1 MRVRSPCRIV
11 LGALLACLP
20 RFAAAQPSG
29 EWPAARAQQTF
40 LEAGQAYDQG
50 RLADAV
56 RAYET
61 LREHGLRFQELFY
74 NLGNAYFRQGDLGR
88 AIVNYRRAWVMD
100 PGDPD
105 TQANL
110 RYALQTAGI
119 PEPAFPWMERLLLRV
134 NRERWQRVAGA
145 AWWLAAGLAGAYLW
159 SRARPAWMAKLAA
172 ALLAVMLVA
181 ICGLVAWDR
190 LCRAPEIVVTGKGCE
205 ALFAPLSGST
215 AHFALPEGS
224 IGRVVKHSGNWVRI
238 ASGGQ
243 EGWIQAEHGLPV
255 CYWLVENSPF
265 AHD

>member
-1 MRVRSPCRIV
+1 MDIRAPCRIA
-11 LGALLACLP
+11 LAALLAFAP
-20 RFAAAQPSG
+20 RPAAAQPSD
-29 EWPAARAQQTF
+29 EWPAAKAQQMF

-56 RAYET
+56 EAYET
-61 LREHGLRFQELFY
+61 LRGRGLRFQELFF

-88 AIVNYRRAWVMD
+88 AIVNYRRAWVLN

-105 TQANL
+105 TRANL
-110 RYALQTAGI
+110 RYALQTAGV
-119 PEPAFPWMERLLLRV
+119 PEPALRGTQRFLFRAS
-134 NRERWQRVAGA
+134 RETWRWIAVG

-159 SRARPAWMAKLAA
+159 SRSRPAWMAKLAV

-181 ICGLVAWDR
+181 AWGALAWDR
-190 LCRAPEIVVTGKGCE
+190 LCRAPEIVVEGKGHE
-205 ALFAPLSGST
+205 ALFAPLAGST

-224 IGRVVKHSGNWVRI
+224 IGRVVEHSGNWIRI

-255 CYWLVENSPF
+255 CYWLVENSLF
-265 AHD
+265 SHD